1 MIDKTVTCP
10 LCGHSYNPAEQAGCA
25 TCPLHSG
32 CSLVCC
38 PACGYKTVDVHQS
51 WLARMASS
59 LLPGSHLMEG
69 GGLPEDHE
77 PNRARLFRRRGR
89 HRRFKETRYGPNGSG
104 PRFPLTLLEVPVGC
118 HVMIEGFTESITP
131 ARKSQ
136 LQAYG
141 LVPGYWVEVLQQSPV
156 TVVRIE
162 HSELAME
169 NELARQVR
177 VVDMRTRRRDLEQDQ
192 PDSHHG

>member
-1 MIDKTVTCP
+1 MMHKTIACP
-10 LCGHSYNPAEQAGCA
+10 LCGHTYNPTEQAACA
-25 TCPLHSG
+25 ACPLHSG

-38 PACGYKTVDVHQS
+38 PACGYKTVDAQQS

-59 LLPGSHLMEG
+59 LLPGFHHIEG

-77 PNRARLFRRRGR
+77 PRRPRLFGRRGR
-89 HRRFKETRYGPNGSG
+89 HRRFRDISRSPNGDG
-104 PRFPLTLLEVPVGC
+104 PGFPLTLLDVPVGC
-118 HVMIEGFTESITP
+118 QIVIDGFAADILP

-141 LVPGYWVEVLQQSPV
+141 LVPGFWVEVLQHSPV
-156 TVVRIE
+156 TVVKIE

-169 NELARQVR
+169 NELAQQVL
-177 VVDMRTRRRDLEQDQ
+177 VVNLTSRGRSVEQGQ
-192 PDSHHG
+192 PDTQRR